1 VNPAA
6 SAKVL
11 EQALGRERCELTVA
25 DAAARSGLPLRE
37 AGEGLTVLASSYSGH
52 LAATSKGELIYQFPQ
67 GLVRAEG
74 AAGPLARLARGAV
87 RLALGV
93 GRLVVRAWVSVVLVG
108 YALVFAGVL
117 IAVALRSDDDGP
129 GEIVL
134 VVLRVIGETLFWTF
148 HPFSPLRLDR
158 EPSWLRRRGR
168 PSVPFYERVNRAV
181 FGVPMPP
188 PDPRGDDRKALAEI
202 RRQKGRVVPGDLM
215 RVTGAERDQA
225 ERQLLR
231 LVVDQAGEIA
241 VTDEAAIV
249 YRFPGLRATAGAPG
263 QAGPTAPPA
272 VWTERAVVPPLT
284 GNGAGSNLLFG
295 AVNGF
300 NLVASGFALHAGLT
314 FERVGELVAS
324 MGAPDGPPPPSG
336 DVPLVLGAIPFAF
349 SLALFALPVVR
360 AVRRRFQARRVARE
374 NGRRGLLRLL
384 FGRDDRPGGATA
396 TTAAP
401 LVERH
406 TPEEVAAAWTAAA
419 GRAPDERELTE
430 AVRSLGGEIELG
442 SDGKLVYEF
451 DVVARERAAIQSER
465 ARASSEEASPGTV
478 VFSSAEGA

>member
-1 VNPAA
+1 
-6 SAKVL
+6 
-11 EQALGRERCELTVA
+11 VA

-37 AGEGLTVLASSYSGH
+37 ASEGLTVLAASYAGH

-67 GLVRAEG
+67 GLVRPEG
-74 AAGPLARLARGAV
+74 AGGPLARLARGAA
-87 RLALGV
+87 RLALGA

-108 YALVFAGVL
+108 YAAVFAGVL

-129 GEIVL
+129 GEIL
-134 VVLRVIGETLFWTF
+134 FVVLRLIGETLYWTF

-158 EPSWLRRRGR
+158 EPSWLRLRRRGR
-168 PSVPFYERVNRAV
+168 PTMPFYERVNRAV

-215 RVTGAERDQA
+215 RVTGAPREEA

-231 LVVDQAGEIA
+231 LVVDHEGEIS
-241 VTDEAAIV
+241 VSDEPAIV
-249 YRFPGLRATAGAPG
+249 YRFPGLRATAAAG
-263 QAGPTAPPA
+263 QSGPAAPPPA
-272 VWTERAVVPPLT
+272 WTERAVVPPLT
-284 GNGAGSNLLFG
+284 GNGAGFNLLFG

-314 FERVGELVAS
+314 FQHVGELIGS
-324 MGAPDGPPPPSG
+324 IGMPEGPPPPSG
-336 DVPLVLGAIPFAF
+336 DVPIVLGAIPFAF

-384 FGRDDRPGGATA
+384 FGKEAEARAITAA
-396 TTAAP
+396 TTTREAER
-401 LVERH
+401 LIERH
-406 TPEEVAAAWTAAA
+406 PPEEIAAAWTAAA
-419 GRAPDERELTE
+419 GRAPDEKELTE
-430 AVRSLGGEIELG
+430 AVRSLGGELELG
-442 SDGKLVYEF
+442 PDGKLVYEF
-451 DVVARERAAIQSER
+451 DVIARERAAVRGER
-465 ARASSEEASPGTV
+465 ARAASDEASPGAV
-478 VFSSAEGA
+478 VFSSADGGG

>member
-6 SAKVL
+6 SAKIL

-37 AGEGLTVLASSYSGH
+37 AGEGLTVLAASYAGH

-67 GLVRAEG
+67 GLARAED
-74 AAGPLARLARGAV
+74 AAGPLARFAHGAA

-168 PSVPFYERVNRAV
+168 PAVPFYERVNRAV

-215 RVTGAERDQA
+215 RVTGAARDQA

-241 VTDEAAIV
+241 VSDEAAIV
-249 YRFPGLRATAGAPG
+249 YRFPSLRATASAPG
-263 QAGPTAPPA
+263 PATTAGPPA

-284 GNGAGSNLLFG
+284 GNGLGFNLLFG

-314 FERVGELVAS
+314 FARVGELVAS
-324 MGAPDGPPPPSG
+324 IGAPDGPPPPSG

-374 NGRRGLLRLL
+374 NGRRGILRLL
-384 FGRDDRPGGATA
+384 FGKDDRPAGAA
-396 TTAAP
+396 TTPAP

-406 TPEEVAAAWTAAA
+406 APEEVAAAWTAAA

-430 AVRSLGGEIELG
+430 AVRSLGGELELDP
-442 SDGKLVYEF
+442 DGKLVYEF

-465 ARASSEEASPGTV
+465 TRASSDEASPGAV